1 MIVIAPVLA
10 LHELEGDM
18 GLGGLPGAWCHYSH
32 SLVHPDPY
40 DKLPK
45 SLTAREGYHRI
56 ILLGPSQPSDIK
68 FPVFFFRLIS
78 TCLNC
83 HAK

>member
-18 GLGGLPGAWCHYSH
+18 GLGGLSGAWCHYSH

-56 ILLGPSQPSDIK
+56 ILLGPSQPCDIK
-68 FPVFFFRLIS
+68 FPVEDKRTHSNSGGL
-78 TCLNC
+78 T
-83 HAK
+83 